1 MGILS
6 GAGGVDE
13 HDRSLILDVADVGAD
28 IGAGNGVG
36 LVGAD
41 NRSGLLGGVN
51 VTHGA
56 GAGVQG
62 HVSGAGADGAVV
74 EEVSLVSS
82 LGVVAYEQA
91 GLGLRGVGGGI
102 AGSDLLALVSGGL
115 GKIVGVDAV
124 VGAGVPHAGRMIHHV
139 DVVVGLDLVGDV
151 GGAVVLGDDSVAGAH
166 ALGVNNDALGV
177 LEVVDVLREGGADV
191 VDGGVALD
199 AVDVAGDV
207 GAVSNLRGVQSV
219 EGVQHGLLTTQSGV
233 VGAVEVAGEQV
244 HLVGDQS
251 GVDAPAAAG
260 ELALHAEADGAKQHL
275 RPLEAGQSAGGL
287 VGGRGHAVDDA
298 LLNAEGNVAGGP
310 AGSGNVVERGDG
322 ALQAVG
328 LALAQQHVGNDLGG
342 LLTGVGALRL
352 KSRFGHAVDDTD
364 ADHDTHGLLI
374 RGANLLV
381 VVREVLDGIL
391 SGSADNAQTENHGDH
406 EHEAQ
411 GLLES
416 SHNGNSSFE

>member
-1 MGILS
+1 
-6 GAGGVDE
+6 
-13 HDRSLILDVADVGAD
+13 
-28 IGAGNGVG
+28 
-36 LVGAD
+36 
-41 NRSGLLGGVN
+41 
-51 VTHGA
+51 
-56 GAGVQG
+56 
-62 HVSGAGADGAVV
+62 
-74 EEVSLVSS
+74 
-82 LGVVAYEQA
+82 
-91 GLGLRGVGGGI
+91 
-102 AGSDLLALVSGGL
+102 
-115 GKIVGVDAV
+115 
-124 VGAGVPHAGRMIHHV
+124 MIHHV

-177 LEVVDVLREGGADV
+177 LEIVDVLREGGADV

-287 VGGRGHAVDDA
+287 VSGRGHAVDDA

-310 AGSGNVVERGDG
+310 AGSGNVVERSNG

-352 KSRFGHAVDDTD
+352 ESRFGHAVDDTD
-364 ADHDTHGLLI
+364 ADQDTHGLLI